1 MNRLR
6 LPGDDEHDLRVELI
20 LFCFS
25 ILGISIAALSI
36 F

>member
-1 MNRLR
+1 MDRLR
-6 LPGDDEHDLRVELI
+6 LPGDDEHDLRVELV

-25 ILGISIAALSI
+25 ILGVAIAALAI

>member
-6 LPGDDEHDLRVELI
+6 LPGDDERDLRVELV
-20 LFCFS
+20 LFCLS
-25 ILGISIAALSI
+25 ILGVAAAALSI